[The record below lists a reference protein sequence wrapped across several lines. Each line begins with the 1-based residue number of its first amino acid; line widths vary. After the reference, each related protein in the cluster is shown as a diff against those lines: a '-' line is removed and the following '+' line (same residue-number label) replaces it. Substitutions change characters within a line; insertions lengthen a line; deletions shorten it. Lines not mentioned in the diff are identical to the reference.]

1 MKTALSFLAAPLC
14 AAALALTAQAEPR
27 VGIDL
32 GLRIGIPAPIV
43 VREAP
48 PRPVVERVVVSPGPG
63 YVLVAGHHTWRDNRW
78 VWVSGTWV
86 QPPQPNATYVE
97 GRWDERNRNWVES
110 HWEVSSRE
118 SEREHYDDSR
128 RGDREQGDRSRRME
142 SGPGYFTD
150 APPPPRHENM
160 SARPSRRHVWIEGY
174 WIGRDHRQEW
184 VSGHWELPPR
194 DHARWDAPRWEHRG
208 SSYVFVAGT
217 WR

>member
-1 MKTALSFLAAPLC
+1 MTMKTALSYIAAPLC
-14 AAALALTAQAEPR
+14 AAALALTAQAETH

-32 GLRIGIPAPIV
+32 GLRIGVPPPIV

-86 QPPQPNATYVE
+86 QPPQSGAVYVE

-118 SEREHYDDSR
+118 SDRGPEHGSDRDHSDYSR
-128 RGDREQGDRSRRME
+128 RSDSDQFFSE
-142 SGPGYFTD
+142 

-174 WIGRDHRQEW
+174 WIGRGHRHEW

-194 DHARWDAPRWEHRG
+194 DHARWNAPRWEHRG
-208 SSYVFVAGT
+208 SSYVFIEGN